1 MAGDWLK
8 IQHATPDKPE
18 IVRMAALLDI
28 DHNAVVGACLR
39 LWIWADQQTV
49 DGNGL
54 SVTIK
59 FIDRVTHCPDL
70 GQAMVEVG
78 WLTGTDGNLTLPNYD
93 RHNGRTAKTRA
104 QTAARVK
111 RARDSRNA
119 LTVTNVTPTL
129 LSSQESAIDPETGS
143 TTAQVGPETG
153 STTAQV
159 DKEGEVAMVEKS
171 YVFDINGRAVTE
183 KEIHTVYWQYPRHVK
198 KPKSIEL
205 IAKALKVVGYD
216 ELLQAVTEYADI
228 HADSEHKFLPHLPTW
243 LRNERWMDDRN
254 EWRNETKDAKP
265 ESGTAATVAAL
276 RRFGEQQALIADV
289 PGAPGN
295 PGISDTLQTIQR

>member
-18 IVRMAALLDI
+18 IVRMAGILDI

>member
-18 IVRMAALLDI
+18 IVRMAGILNI

-59 FIDRVTHCPDL
+59 FIDRLTHCPDL

-111 RARDSRNA
+111 KARDSCNA
-119 LTVTNVTPTL
+119 LTVTNVTPVL
-129 LSSQESAIDPETGS
+129 LSSKGSAIDPEKGS

-159 DKEGEVAMVEKS
+159 DKEGEVAM
-171 YVFDINGRAVTE
+171 FDINGRAVTE

-228 HADSEHKFLPHLPTW
+228 HAESEHKFLPHLPTW

-254 EWRNETKDAKP
+254 EWRNETKDGKP

-276 RRFGEQQALIADV
+276 RRFGEQQALIENL

-295 PGISDTLQTIQR
+295 PGLRDEMQTIQR